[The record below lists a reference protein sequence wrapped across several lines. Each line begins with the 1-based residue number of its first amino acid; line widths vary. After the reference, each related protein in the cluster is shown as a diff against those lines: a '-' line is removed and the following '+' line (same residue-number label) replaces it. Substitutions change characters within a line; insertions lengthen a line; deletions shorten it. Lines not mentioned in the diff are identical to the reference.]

1 MFDRSRSEVSNIRQY
16 DVLASATIAAEGQAM
31 ISVANGT
38 GGSCVQPSAGNASE
52 KFVGFS
58 RTDNIRVST
67 EVVVERV
74 TVPLAGGTVNLAHAN
89 LVASSTNAYNVTA
102 GSVMTIVGGAPA
114 PGQAQ
119 VNTTNGTI
127 TFNVAQASAVVQV
140 TYRRNLT
147 VEESKM
153 KYKNSLAQNI
163 AADFFHTCAIMGGE
177 GKMFTD
183 QYDSSLAD
191 TFAINTA
198 VKTGA
203 NGLLTTTGSGTT
215 IGYVIQVPGTSDA
228 FLGVKYAVTAS

>member
-1 MFDRSRSEVSNIRQY
+1 MFDRSRSEWSNIRQY
-16 DVLASATIAAEGQAM
+16 PVLASATIAAEGQAM

-38 GGSCVQPSAGNASE
+38 GGSCVQPSTGAASE
-52 KFVGFS
+52 KFIGFS

-89 LVASSTNAYNVTA
+89 LVASSTNAYNVTDA
-102 GSVMTIVGGAPA
+102 ALMTIVGGAPA
-114 PGQAQ
+114 TTEAQ

-127 TFNVAQASAVVQV
+127 TFNVAQASDVIQV
-140 TYRRNLT
+140 TYRRNLS

-163 AADFFHTCAIMGGE
+163 AADFFHLVALMGGE
-177 GKMFTD
+177 GTMYTD
-183 QYDSSLAD
+183 QYDSSVAN

-198 VKTGA
+198 VRLGA
-203 NGLLTTTGSGTT
+203 AGLLTTAGAGSI
-215 IGYVIQVPGTSDA
+215 IGYVVQVPGTTDA
-228 FLGVKYAVTAS
+228 FVGVKYEVSAA